1 MPERTARNRS
11 VTYILLA
18 LMPLLFASNIIIG
31 RAASADTPPIAMA
44 FWRWLLAVIMLLP
57 FAWGGLRRQWRQIA
71 NEGPFL
77 FLLGALGM
85 GICGAVVYIGLGL
98 TSATNAALI
107 YASSPVF
114 IVVIEAILLKKPVSR
129 EQTLGII
136 LAILGVVIILFKGE
150 IRRIIQF
157 HFNPGD
163 LYIALA
169 SFSWAVYSVLLRN
182 KRLASY
188 GTLPLFTMIAMAGVI
203 VLLPFFLWERGT
215 AGDVPPQL
223 GPWLSIAG
231 VALMPSVLAF
241 LIYKYGIRTVG
252 PSHTALFL
260 YFMPVY
266 AALLAIVFL
275 DEQLHIYHLV
285 GLLLVMSGVIMATVN
300 SETPHQ
306 SSD

>member
-1 MPERTARNRS
+1 MPERPTRNRS
-11 VTYILLA
+11 ATFFLLA

-31 RAASADTPPIAMA
+31 RAASVDTPPIAMA
-44 FWRWLLAVIMLLP
+44 FWRWVLAVAMLLP
-57 FAWGGLRRQWRQIA
+57 FAWNGLRQQWRQIA
-71 NEGPFL
+71 AQGPFL

-85 GICGAVVYIGLGL
+85 GICGAIVYIGLGH

-114 IVVIEAILLKKPVSR
+114 IVLIEAALLNKPVSLH
-129 EQTLGII
+129 QVAGIV
-136 LAILGVVIILFKGE
+136 LAILGVIIILFKGE
-150 IRRIIQF
+150 ISRIIQF

-169 SFSWAVYSVLLRN
+169 SLSWAVYSVLLKNR
-182 KRLASY
+182 RLATF
-188 GTLPLFTMIAMAGVI
+188 GTLPLFTMIAMAGVM
-203 VLLPFFLWERGT
+203 VLLPFFLWERGI
-215 AGDVPPQL
+215 AGDVPL
-223 GPWLSIAG
+223 KLAPWLSILG

-252 PSHTALFL
+252 PSRTALFL

-275 DEQLHIYHLV
+275 GEKLHIYHIG
-285 GLLLVMSGVIMATVN
+285 GLALVMSGVIMATLN
-300 SETPHQ
+300 SEKLQQ
-306 SSD
+306 SSN